1 MATRT
6 LLQLRTRAKQRSNQ
20 ENSDFVASAEW
31 SDYLNYAISELRDII
46 ISKVGDDYFA
56 STESYSLI
64 AGTESYALPAT
75 FYKVLWVELLCDD
88 GYYRKLKRYE
98 IPEKNDHGLFGLGN
112 RDLFYRIVGDNILF
126 TPPTSI
132 GGRTVRLWFV
142 PLAQEL
148 SADADT
154 LVGFNGWDEY
164 VVLKAAIMAME
175 KAEQD
180 TSAVSLRLEQLRI
193 RIETMSENRD
203 QSQPMRITDSSINH
217 QEEL

>member
-6 LLQLRTRAKQRSNQ
+6 LSQLRTRAKQRSNQ
-20 ENSDFVASAEW
+20 ENSDFVAPTEW

-56 STESYSLI
+56 STQSYSLT
-64 AGTESYALPAT
+64 AGTESYALPVN
-75 FYKVLWVELLCDD
+75 FYKALWLELLCDD

-98 IPEKNDHGLFGLGN
+98 ITEKNDFRLFNIGN
-112 RDLFYRIVGDNILF
+112 RELFYRMVGDNILF
-126 TPPTSI
+126 TPPESI

-148 SADADT
+148 SADSDT
-154 LVGFNGWDEY
+154 LIGFNGWDEY
-164 VVLKAAIMAME
+164 VVLKAAIMALE

-193 RIETMSENRD
+193 RIEAMAENRD
-203 QSQPMRITDSSINH
+203 QSQPMRITDSSRNY